1 MIATRE
7 LHRQAME
14 LFESALLARRAG
26 DETRTLSLLR
36 EALGM
41 ESAAADSIAGDYSL
55 EPTRSILHRS
65 SASIALQIGDIQMAM
80 RYSEAGLKGQP
91 PHEIREELTKL
102 QEQALTL
109 RALRTDYRRRPPQGL
124 THIQKIIRRYT
135 ATAPVN
141 IVGLADALLITVRQE
156 DLGAD
161 SGEIIR
167 DIDRGG
173 FSGYSIIVNATHA
186 PVRKRFTAA
195 HEVAHFLLHRD
206 RITNRLRDDQ
216 MYRSNLGTTKEK
228 EANQLAADLLM
239 PRRLIGQFRNAGIR
253 APEELAVKFRV
264 SVEAMRIRLGI
275 KENSK

>member
-1 MIATRE
+1 
-7 LHRQAME
+7 ME
-14 LFESALLARRAG
+14 MFESALLARREG
-26 DETRTLSLLR
+26 NESRTLTLLQK
-36 EALGM
+36 ALAM
-41 ESAAADSIAGDYSL
+41 ESAAADSVAGDYSL

-65 SASIALQIGDIQMAM
+65 SASIALQIGDIQMAI
-80 RYSEAGLKGQP
+80 RYSEAGLKGEP
-91 PHEIREELTKL
+91 PEETREELSKL

-109 RALRTDYRRRPPQGL
+109 QALKTDYRRRPPQGL
-124 THIQKIIRRYT
+124 TRIQKIIRRHT

-141 IVGLADALLITVRQE
+141 IVGLAVDLLLTVREE

-173 FSGYSIIVNATHA
+173 FSGYSIVVNATHP

-206 RITNRLRDDQ
+206 RITNRLRDDK
-216 MYRSNLGTTKEK
+216 MYRSSLGTTKEK
-228 EANQLAADLLM
+228 EANDLAADLLM
-239 PRRLIGQFRNAGIR
+239 PRRLMGQFRTAGIR
-253 APEELAVKFRV
+253 EPKELAGRFRV

-275 KENSK
+275 K